1 MAPQWGYLMVFG
13 WVVLMGLLLVDVKV
27 GLLEW

>member
-1 MAPQWGYLMVFG
+1 LDDLLAYLMVFG